1 MGKLRHIAFISA
13 EPKKLSDFY
22 QKYFGFEE
30 CKVFPSGSRMVIDP
44 LFNLGFPAKSGGGS
58 GDGGNAPSRRQRK

>member
-1 MGKLRHIAFISA
+1 MGKLRHIAFISRQ
-13 EPKKLSDFY
+13 PKVLSDFY

-44 LFNLGFPAKSGGGS
+44 LFNLAFLQSR
-58 GDGGNAPSRRQRK
+58 GD